1 MLVVFGER
9 AFNTDQIVTARFTER
24 RSETTQNP
32 VLDIEFIVGEITILG
47 EQAVRVWN
55 YLCEGAIKI
64 DD

>member
-1 MLVVFGER
+1 M
-9 AFNTDQIVTARFTER
+9 R
-24 RSETTQNP
+24 RSETTQHP